1 MTSQFFVSTI
11 ISNYNGADMLPECI
25 ESLLKQDY
33 EPKEI
38 IVADNG
44 STDESCQVVKRYPD
58 VRWLPIGYNAGLAK
72 ANNWAAEQAQ
82 GEVLWFVNND
92 TKFEPECMG
101 HLVRAILSDSVIFA
115 ADPMILDWN
124 GEAIG
129 HGGPI
134 LQRVPLWKG
143 FIPGVDIVYVGRPH
157 ERIYVPWGCGGALM
171 VRRAMFNELGGFD
184 STFFFDYEDAD
195 ICWRAWLRGWHTV
208 YVPQARLHHKVG
220 ESFRRDNK
228 MAYLRQLS
236 GLKNRQRFIWKIM
249 EPEIIIMDLISS
261 GLKALL
267 KLCLPAHHYRGKA
280 WFIATWRN
288 LRELREI
295 LGERRRIR
303 QSIVYP
309 NKLLKRF
316 FLSIG
321 RGERVPSPLVFETT
335 ERNVQGLH

>member
-1 MTSQFFVSTI
+1 MASQFLVSVI
-11 ISNYNGADMLPECI
+11 ILNYNGADMLPECI

-33 EPKEI
+33 KSKEI

-44 STDESCQVVKRYPD
+44 STDESYQVVKCYPD
-58 VRWLPIGYNAGLAK
+58 VRWLPIGYNAGFAK
-72 ANNWAAEQAQ
+72 ANNVAAEQAQ

-92 TKFEPECMG
+92 MKFEPECMG
-101 HLVRAILSDSVIFA
+101 HLVQAILSASAVFA

-134 LQRVPLWKG
+134 LRHVPLWKG
-143 FIPGVDIVYVGRPH
+143 FIPSIDIAYVGRPY

-171 VRRAMFNELGGFD
+171 VRRAMFDELGGFD

-208 YVPQARLHHKVG
+208 YVPQARLYHKAG
-220 ESFRRDNK
+220 ESFRQDNK
-228 MAYLRQLS
+228 MAHLRQLS

-249 EPEIIIMDLISS
+249 EPQIILMDLISS

-267 KLCLPAHHYRGKA
+267 KLCFPARHSQGKA

-288 LRELREI
+288 LGELTEI
-295 LGERRRIR
+295 WSERHRIR

-321 RGERVPSPLVFETT
+321 RGERFSLPSVLETT
-335 ERNVQGLH
+335 ERGVQ